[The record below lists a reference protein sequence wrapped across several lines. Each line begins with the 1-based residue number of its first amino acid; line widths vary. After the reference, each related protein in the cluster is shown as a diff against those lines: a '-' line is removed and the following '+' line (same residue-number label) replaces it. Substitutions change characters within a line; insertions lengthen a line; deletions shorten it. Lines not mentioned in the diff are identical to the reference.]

1 MTRVKTRTPLQHS
14 EMQVDRKSSFRNGL
28 RGEHDELIFSAPAL
42 MIVVLAPPEQLL
54 YSSQQTGTLNTFLV
68 VIRGYAGSIILF
80 EAMQQQQIPL
90 QKTLLFSH

>member
-1 MTRVKTRTPLQHS
+1 
-14 EMQVDRKSSFRNGL
+14 MQVDRKSSFRNGL

-68 VIRGYAGSIILF
+68 VIRGYAGSIILS

-90 QKTLLFSH
+90 QITLLFSH

>member
-1 MTRVKTRTPLQHS
+1 
-14 EMQVDRKSSFRNGL
+14 MQVDRKSSFRNGL

-68 VIRGYAGSIILF
+68 VIRGYAGSIISF

-90 QKTLLFSH
+90 QITLLFSH